1 MRVTTAV
8 PEWSGWL
15 DAWVAAGDTYRA
27 LAEESERRGRRLTAG
42 ESYVRA
48 ALYYHY
54 AKFLWLEDLAK
65 YRATT
70 DRSVAALRSGMSL
83 LDPTFERI
91 EIPLDGDRIVANL
104 RRPTGAGRAP
114 LVILVPGLDSTKEE
128 LPRWEATFLRRGIAT
143 VSLDGP
149 GQGESDRKLPI
160 RPEYETAV
168 APLID
173 ALWDRWEV
181 DATRIGISGVGLG
194 NIYAARAAAYEP
206 RIRAVATIGGPYT
219 YAPTGQRSL
228 RKFMHS
234 AHLYD
239 ERPARVLAEKFTLR
253 GVTER
258 LEQPYLVLH
267 GKLDDSFPW
276 QDAER
281 KAKEAKRGELVV
293 FEHGGGVCYSVDHEA
308 KSLLADWMKEKLT
321 A

>member
-1 MRVTTAV
+1 
-8 PEWSGWL
+8 
-15 DAWVAAGDTYRA
+15 
-27 LAEESERRGRRLTAG
+27 
-42 ESYVRA
+42 VRA

-70 DRSVAALRSGMSL
+70 DRSVAALRAGMAL

-91 EIPLDGDRIVANL
+91 ELPLGGDRIVANL
-104 RRPTGAGRAP
+104 RRPIGAGGVP

-128 LPRWEATFLRRGIAT
+128 LPRWEDTFLHRGIAT

-149 GQGESDRKLPI
+149 GQGESDRVLAI
-160 RPEYETAV
+160 RPDYETAV

-173 ALWDRWEV
+173 ALWGRSDV
-181 DATRIGISGVGLG
+181 DVNRIGISGVGLG
-194 NIYAARAAAYEP
+194 NIYAARAAAYES

-234 AHLYD
+234 AHLHD

-258 LEQPYLVLH
+258 LWSPYLVLH

-281 KAKEAKRGELVV
+281 KAKEAKYGEFVL
-293 FEHGGGVCYSVDHEA
+293 FEQGGGVCYTVDHQA